1 MSIFTIF
8 VIIAIIVKIVQYFL
22 KGNEESQS
30 SDDRWQSHHTT
41 LAESSDD
48 EGYDSEYIESD
59 FDFYTFEVYP
69 EEEEFSFTTDDETY
83 DFSYS
88 ALKDFSVKTTNDAVI
103 SITLITNIPDKSQVT
118 IECFNRVKVFAQLPS
133 HNRNI
138 ADLNRIYE
146 VERRKVE
153 RIKEVLNEIL
163 YQNNPSSHI
172 NEEEGKKEETDF
184 VEVKAEEVTLPIPT
198 VNIFD
203 ILDSVKDNKNMVLME
218 EPKTAD
224 TFPEYTVAEE
234 IEEPEMTPIVRE
246 TSNENIFNEES
257 IYNQQPEITEK
268 VIPEGKTS
276 ITIDEV
282 EELSRGKFLDYSIQS
297 AISDAKMKGDK
308 EIYIT
313 EEELEKLKQ

>member
-1 MSIFTIF
+1 MSIFTI
-8 VIIAIIVKIVQYFL
+8 IAIVLIIVKVVQYL
-22 KGNEESQS
+22 LRDRGETGRQWQHPLPNRDESN
-30 SDDRWQSHHTT
+30 
-41 LAESSDD
+41 DD
-48 EGYDSEYIESD
+48 EEYDSEYIESD
-59 FDFYTFEVYP
+59 FGFYIFEVYP
-69 EEEEFSFTTDDETY
+69 AEEEFSFTSDNETY

-88 ALKDFSVKTTNDAVI
+88 DLKNFSVKTTNDAVI
-103 SITLITNIPDKSQVT
+103 AITLITNIPDKSQIT

-146 VERRKVE
+146 EERRKVE

-163 YQNNPSSHI
+163 YQNNPSSHT
-172 NEEEGKKEETDF
+172 NEEEGKKEAPVF
-184 VEVKAEEVTLPIPT
+184 VEVKEETVIPPIPA

-203 ILDSVKDNKNMVLME
+203 IVDSVKDNKNTVLKE
-218 EPKTAD
+218 EPKTTD
-224 TFPEYTVAEE
+224 TLPTYTVAEE
-234 IEEPEMTPIVRE
+234 IEEPEIIPIDTE

-257 IYNQQPEITEK
+257 VYNQQPEIEEK
-268 VIPEGKTS
+268 IIPEGKTS

-282 EELSRGKFLDYSIQS
+282 EELSRGKFLEYNIQS